1 MAGQTA
7 PLTTDPARIPPTKHA
22 FMDGHWLAPSRPAA
36 TAGTDQRGAPPSRT
50 RKRGCLTTRHRKC
63 DRTTVGGGS
72 SPSLASTRSSP
83 IRPTRAGVHDH
94 RIRCSRTNGLTVQD
108 HRNPHIGRV
117 ARPRSV
123 DRRSREGMS
132 RYASTKPRYFD
143 NALTRVGVARRSFRR
158 HAPDREGSVRSS

>member
-1 MAGQTA
+1 LSNWTLM
-7 PLTTDPARIPPTKHA
+7 R
-22 FMDGHWLAPSRPAA
+22 WLAPSRPAA
-36 TAGTDQRGAPPSRT
+36 TAGTDQRGARANRRSDRTRLLKHRPAAPVAAVRPCLTAAARGACATFRPGRENGPPSRT

-108 HRNPHIGRV
+108 HRNPQPE
-117 ARPRSV
+117 RPTPPRQWTRMFWPVSRR
-123 DRRSREGMS
+123 DRNR
-132 RYASTKPRYFD
+132 
-143 NALTRVGVARRSFRR
+143 
-158 HAPDREGSVRSS
+158 